1 MALPI
6 LQTPIYTIKIP
17 STNREVKIRPFLV
30 REEKALLIAQQSEDI
45 NVMVNTLKEIV
56 SSCIKDNIDV
66 DSLSVFDLEYV
77 FTQLRSRSV
86 GEFVELLFFCDECDD
101 DKANT
106 KLTIDI
112 SKVHRNSNCFG
123 ESERRKF

>member
-77 FTQLRSRSV
+77 FTQLR
-86 GEFVELLFFCDECDD
+86 
-101 DKANT
+101 
-106 KLTIDI
+106 
-112 SKVHRNSNCFG
+112 
-123 ESERRKF
+123 